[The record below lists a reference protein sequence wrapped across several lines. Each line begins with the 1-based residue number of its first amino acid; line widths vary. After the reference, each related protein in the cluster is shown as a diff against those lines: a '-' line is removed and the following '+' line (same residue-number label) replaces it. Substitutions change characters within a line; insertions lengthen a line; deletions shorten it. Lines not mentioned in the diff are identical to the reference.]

1 MHKRI
6 TSIQKNIEG
15 TYQKCRNVYGWES
28 VQYVYKNCIRGLEV
42 LKKSAESVLNE
53 CIRSVKRL

>member
-6 TSIQKNIEG
+6 TSIQKNLEG
-15 TYQKCRNVYGWES
+15 AYQKCRNVYRWES

-42 LKKSAESVLNE
+42 LKKNAETV
-53 CIRSVKRL
+53 